1 MDLING
7 ITRHNKLLIIFLV
20 FGNCFYQLIVITFT
34 SSYQWNDHIINIFL
48 LTITSLCINFKV
60 NMKYI
65 FIIIGISNRFPIDLS
80 WCLRNS
86 RDQRWWSYQFNHRRQ
101 FINFLF
107 YINFFKAIL
116 YCKRP
121 WCLWCDAL
129 SWQNGGKLFA
139 CRRMSA
145 NVYTFGTTGSSRSTV
160 AK

>member
-48 LTITSLCINFKV
+48 LTITTLCINFKV

-65 FIIIGISNRFPIDLS
+65 FIIIGISNLFPIDLS

-121 WCLWCDAL
+121 WLSVMWCPVLLAKW
-129 SWQNGGKLFA
+129 WQA
-139 CRRMSA
+139 VCMSA